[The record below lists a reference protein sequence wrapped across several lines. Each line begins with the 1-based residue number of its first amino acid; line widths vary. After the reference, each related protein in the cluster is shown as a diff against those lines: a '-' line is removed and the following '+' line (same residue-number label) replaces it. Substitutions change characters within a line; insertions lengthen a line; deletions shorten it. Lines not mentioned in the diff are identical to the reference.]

1 MSSSAHK
8 DSAPV
13 VWSSIKITFEGSLKT
28 IMLAYDH
35 STVMPAPD
43 SLNIRYVDLKG
54 RLQDQVINNDE
65 PQPSPT
71 SPKSFLTAS
80 TDLSL
85 YPGETKIIELST
97 ILREAGE
104 AKAMAATFEINLGNY
119 ELEYLVVLQ
128 QDDEGWTDELGIGGN
143 LGSGSRKR
151 SRGEVTPSGGNA
163 AWWLQDKTGSFRKK
177 PVRSEEPTALRWVIT
192 RSLSF
197 IINMVKDSS

>member
-1 MSSSAHK
+1 MSSNAHK

-13 VWSSIKITFEGSLKT
+13 VWSSIKVTFEGSLKT
-28 IMLAYDH
+28 VLLTHDISAAL
-35 STVMPAPD
+35 PAPD
-43 SLNIRYVDLKG
+43 SSNIRYIDLKG
-54 RLQDQVINNDE
+54 RLQDQAVNHDL
-65 PQPSPT
+65 QSSPT
-71 SPKSFLTAS
+71 SPKSFLIVSA
-80 TDLSL
+80 DLSL

-104 AKAMAATFEINLGNY
+104 AKAMAATFEINIDEY

-163 AWWLQDKTGSFRKK
+163 AWWIQDRAGRFRKK
-177 PVRSEEPTALRWVIT
+177 PVRSEEPTAL
-192 RSLSF
+192 
-197 IINMVKDSS
+197 K